1 MYSTHN
7 EGKFVIAERFI
18 RNLKIYKYMTL
29 FSKKLCIDKLDGIF
43 NKYNNTYHRTTKMK
57 PVDVKSNKYV
67 DILEYQNIKA
77 Y

>member
-7 EGKFVIAERFI
+7 EGKFVIAGRFI

-67 DILEYQNIKA
+67 DILQYQNIKA